1 VVLLPNG
8 NIHSSIEIA
17 NSVLR
22 KKTCESVDLL
32 LKAVSYSKYGWKIC
46 GDLKVIGLL
55 IGMQSVYTK
64 FCFFCEWD
72 SRAKDKH
79 YTPKDWPMSK
89 NFVPGEQCVR
99 NQPLVDKDKILL
111 LPLPI
116 KLLLMKKTSLKL
128 WTNMVRV
135 LSIWEKNFWNSVMLN
150 QKRVSLLDCKFAKSL
165 MIYLSICWQELKYLH
180 A

>member
-1 VVLLPNG
+1 
-8 NIHSSIEIA
+8 
-17 NSVLR
+17 
-22 KKTCESVDLL
+22 

-128 WTNMVRV
+128 
-135 LSIWEKNFWNSVMLN
+135 
-150 QKRVSLLDCKFAKSL
+150 
-165 MIYLSICWQELKYLH
+165 
-180 A
+180 